1 MNVAG
6 KETDMTMNL
15 LEYLKSRH
23 PVVKF
28 ISLSHDEPVDKTDEH
43 IHTELFQITCFSG
56 GEGYFR
62 LPPKEYKAMR
72 NCFYVVNPNE
82 LHSLVAVP
90 KTNFQN
96 ASCRFEMPGFKGHL
110 LSPQIQLSQQQ
121 AARAYAMMCQIKA
134 YILKD
139 GNLGLIHANLLLTKI
154 LLILERNHLKQKQEH
169 LSPVINTAINY
180 ISKHYNM
187 GIDIQAVAKFCG
199 VTPAHLSRTFR
210 KETGASP
217 LSYLH
222 RVRIGYVVEKL
233 FRTNMKIADIAIA
246 SGYETTKN
254 LNVAFHRAYNMSPTE
269 YRKKY
274 YESGD
279 MNP

>member
-1 MNVAG
+1 
-6 KETDMTMNL
+6 
-15 LEYLKSRH
+15 
-23 PVVKF
+23 
-28 ISLSHDEPVDKTDEH
+28 
-43 IHTELFQITCFSG
+43 
-56 GEGYFR
+56 
-62 LPPKEYKAMR
+62 
-72 NCFYVVNPNE
+72 
-82 LHSLVAVP
+82 
-90 KTNFQN
+90 
-96 ASCRFEMPGFKGHL
+96 
-110 LSPQIQLSQQQ
+110 
-121 AARAYAMMCQIKA
+121 
-134 YILKD
+134 
-139 GNLGLIHANLLLTKI
+139 
-154 LLILERNHLKQKQEH
+154 
-169 LSPVINTAINY
+169 VINTAINY